1 MLCWGEVVVDV
12 EEGAELME
20 KPEFPDEVVALVVLV
35 ELVAEEEPVF
45 LVVLEV
51 EVLPVGLDAAV
62 VPAFPDEGEVLT
74 ARPTVLATP
83 ITLPTAPA
91 VLSTLP
97 TVPEAPAML
106 PMVLPTPVTAPT
118 VLPTL

>member
-1 MLCWGEVVVDV
+1 MVDV
-12 EEGAELME
+12 EEGALLME

-51 EVLPVGLDAAV
+51 VPVFPDEAV
-62 VPAFPDEGEVLT
+62 DPAFPDEGEVLT

-97 TVPEAPAML
+97 TVPEVPAML